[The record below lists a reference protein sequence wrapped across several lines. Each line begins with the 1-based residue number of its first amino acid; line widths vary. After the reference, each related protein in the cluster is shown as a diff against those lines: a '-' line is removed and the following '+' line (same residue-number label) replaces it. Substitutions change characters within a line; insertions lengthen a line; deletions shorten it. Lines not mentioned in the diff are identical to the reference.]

1 MCICPP
7 YTTHVAD
14 FTELVAR
21 VTGFDWDDG
30 NAQKSWA
37 RHGVTQAEAEEVFF
51 NRPVLMADDER
62 HSGTERR
69 FALLGQTNAER
80 LLSVVFTLR
89 RDRVRVISAR
99 PMSRKERAQYAQA
112 PHEGP

>member
-69 FALLGQTNAER
+69 FALLGHTNAER
-80 LLSVVFTLR
+80 RLSVVFTLR

-99 PMSRKERAQYAQA
+99 PTSEKERAQYAQV